1 MTKASK
7 AIIAVTATLFLVIAV
22 ALMIIATFDWNRL
35 KPTINQKVSTE
46 LNRPFAIRGD
56 LGVVWERQ
64 KEENGW
70 RSWIPWPHVHADD
83 ILLGNPPDIPEVAMV
98 HLPRVEATLAP
109 LALLTKTVY
118 LPWIKLQK
126 PDARLIRLSEK
137 SNNWT
142 FNLASSENNDPNA
155 QPSGWSFR
163 LDNILFDQ
171 GRIAIDDKV
180 TQADVEIF
188 VDPLGKP
195 LPFNE
200 VTGDSKDKSRAA
212 DYIFGLKAQG
222 RYNGQPLTG
231 TGKMG
236 GMLALRSDD
245 TPFPVQADF
254 RSGNTRVAFV
264 GTINDPMKMGGVDLR
279 LKFAGDTLGDLYALT
294 GVLLPDTP
302 PFETDGHLVAKIDT
316 EKSAV
321 FDYRDFNGRIG
332 ESDIHGSLTYTARKP
347 RPKLDGSLESRQLRL
362 ADLGPLIGVDSGKP
376 AEQKKGEKRIQPAGK
391 VLPYDRFETDK
402 WNTMDA
408 DVRFKGQRIERG
420 STLPI
425 SDLSTHIILQNAELK
440 LQPLTF
446 GLAGGTISSNIRLEG
461 DKKPMQGRA
470 EIQARRLKLK
480 QLMPNIALMQK
491 TLGEMS
497 GDADIRGTGN
507 SVAALL
513 GTSNGNLKLL
523 MNDGVISRNLMEI
536 AGLNVGNY
544 VIGKIF
550 GDDEVRVNCAAANL
564 DVVNGVARAQIFAF
578 DTENALINV
587 TGTASF
593 ASEQLDL
600 TIDPESKG
608 VRIVTL
614 RSPLYVRGTFKN
626 PQAGVKA
633 GPLIARGAVAA
644 ALATLVTPAAAALVA
659 LISPSEGEANQCQN
673 DSGADEKVRPVRVR
687 RRMST
692 RCRIRERCRTGGS
705 NDQTR
710 SPDKAFRRIRDKPG
724 GESLPGYKGERGRAS
739 GPTHYSD

>member
-1 MTKASK
+1 MTKTSK
-7 AIIAVTATLFLVIAV
+7 AIIAVTGTLVLLIVV
-22 ALMIIATFDWNRL
+22 AIIIIATFDWNRL

-64 KEENGW
+64 KEETGW
-70 RSWIPWPHVHADD
+70 RSWIPWPHIHADD
-83 ILLGNPPDIPEVAMV
+83 IVLGNPPEIPDVTMV

-137 SNNWT
+137 NNNWT
-142 FNLASSENNDPNA
+142 FKLASAENNDPNA

-171 GRIAIDDKV
+171 GRIAVNDKV
-180 TQADVEIF
+180 SKADIEIL

-200 VTGDSKDKSRAA
+200 VTGDSKDKTRVA
-212 DYIFGLKAQG
+212 DYVFGLKAQG
-222 RYNGQPLTG
+222 RYNGQPLAG
-231 TGKMG
+231 TGKIG
-236 GMLALRSDD
+236 GMLALRSED

-264 GTINDPMKMGGVDLR
+264 GKVNDPMKMGGVDLQ
-279 LKFAGDTLGDLYALT
+279 LKFAGDTLGDLYELT

-302 PFETDGHLVAKIDT
+302 PFETDGHLVAKIDS
-316 EKSAV
+316 EKSSV
-321 FDYRDFNGRIG
+321 YDYRDFNGRIG
-332 ESDIHGSLTYTARKP
+332 ESDIHGSLTYTTGKP
-347 RPKLDGSLESRQLRL
+347 RPKLEGDLESRQLRL
-362 ADLGPLIGVDSGKP
+362 ADLGPLIGVDSGKGGDKAKQ
-376 AEQKKGEKRIQPAGK
+376 AEQKKGEKNIQPAGK

-408 DVRFKGQRIERG
+408 DVRFKGKRIEHG

-425 SDLSTHIILQNAELK
+425 SDLTTHIILQNADLK
-440 LQPLTF
+440 LQPLKF

-480 QLMPNIALMQK
+480 QLMPNVELMQK
-491 TLGEMS
+491 TLGEMN
-497 GDADIRGTGN
+497 GDADFRGTGN

-523 MNDGVISRNLMEI
+523 MNDGLISRNLMEI

-564 DVVNGVARAQIFAF
+564 DLVNGVARPQIFAF
-578 DTENALINV
+578 DTENALVNV

-600 TIDPESKG
+600 TINPESKG

-626 PQAGVKA
+626 PQAGVKP

-644 ALATLVTPAAAALVA
+644 ALATLVTPAAALLA
-659 LISPSEGEANQCQN
+659 LISPSEGEANQC
-673 DSGADEKVRPVRVR
+673 
-687 RRMST
+687 
-692 RCRIRERCRTGGS
+692 
-705 NDQTR
+705 
-710 SPDKAFRRIRDKPG
+710 
-724 GESLPGYKGERGRAS
+724 RAILAQMKK
-739 GPTHYSD
+739 

>member
-1 MTKASK
+1 MTKTRKTIFAVIGTLLLLILV
-7 AIIAVTATLFLVIAV
+7 AII
-22 ALMIIATFDWNRL
+22 IIATFDWNRL
-35 KPTINQKVSTE
+35 KPTINEKVSAE

-64 KEENGW
+64 KEETGW
-70 RSWIPWPHVHADD
+70 RSWVPWPHVHADD
-83 ILLGNPPDIPEVAMV
+83 IILGNPPDIPEITMV

-109 LALLTKTVY
+109 LALFTKTVY

-137 SNNWT
+137 NNNWT
-142 FNLASSENNDPNA
+142 FNFASDQNKDPNA
-155 QPSGWSFR
+155 QPSAWSFR

-171 GRIAIDDKV
+171 GKVTVDDKV
-180 TQADVEIF
+180 SKADIEILI
-188 VDPLGKP
+188 DPLGKP
-195 LPFNE
+195 VPFNE
-200 VTGDSKDKSRAA
+200 ITGDSKDKTKVA
-212 DYIFGLKAQG
+212 DYVFGLKAQG

-231 TGKMG
+231 TGKIG
-236 GMLALRSDD
+236 GMLALRSEGA
-245 TPFPVQADF
+245 PFPVQADF

-264 GTINDPMKMGGVDLR
+264 GRVNDPMKMGGVDLQ
-279 LKFAGDTLGDLYALT
+279 LKFAGDSLGELYDLT

-316 EKSAV
+316 EKSSV

-332 ESDIHGSLTYTARKP
+332 DSDIHGSLTYTTGKP
-347 RPKLDGSLESRQLRL
+347 RPKLEGDLESRQLRL
-362 ADLGPLIGVDSGKP
+362 ADLGPLIGVDSGKG
-376 AEQKKGEKRIQPAGK
+376 AEKSKQSEQKKGEKTVQPAGK

-402 WNTMDA
+402 WNVMDA
-408 DVRFKGQRIERG
+408 DVRFKGQRIEHG

-425 SDLSTHIILQNAELK
+425 SDLSAHVILQNADLK
-440 LQPLTF
+440 LSPLKF

-461 DKKPMQGRA
+461 DKKSMQGRA
-470 EIQARRLKLK
+470 EVQARRLKLK
-480 QLMPNIALMQK
+480 ELMPNVELMQK
-491 TLGEMS
+491 TLGEMN
-497 GDADIRGTGN
+497 GDADFRGTGN

-523 MNDGVISRNLMEI
+523 MNDGLISRNLMEI
-536 AGLNVGNY
+536 VGLNVGNY
-544 VIGKIF
+544 LVGQLF

-564 DVVNGVARAQIFAF
+564 DLVNGVARPQIFAF

-608 VRIVTL
+608 IRIVTL

-626 PQAGVKA
+626 PQAGVKV

-644 ALATLVTPAAAALVA
+644 ALATLVTPAAALLALV
-659 LISPSEGEANQCQN
+659 SPSEGNENQC
-673 DSGADEKVRPVRVR
+673 
-687 RRMST
+687 
-692 RCRIRERCRTGGS
+692 RTILS
-705 NDQTR
+705 QM
-710 SPDKAFRRIRDKPG
+710 KK
-724 GESLPGYKGERGRAS
+724 
-739 GPTHYSD
+739 

>member
-1 MTKASK
+1 MTKTSK
-7 AIIAVTATLFLVIAV
+7 AIIAVTGTLVLLIVV
-22 ALMIIATFDWNRL
+22 AIIIIATFDWNRI

-64 KEENGW
+64 KEETGW
-70 RSWIPWPHVHADD
+70 RSWIPWPHIHADD
-83 ILLGNPPDIPEVAMV
+83 IVLGNPPEIPEVTMV

-137 SNNWT
+137 NNNWT
-142 FNLASSENNDPNA
+142 FKLASAENNDPNA

-171 GRIAIDDKV
+171 GRIAVNDKV
-180 TQADVEIF
+180 SKADIEIL

-200 VTGDSKDKSRAA
+200 VTGNSKDKTRVA
-212 DYIFGLKAQG
+212 DYVFGLKAQG
-222 RYNGQPLTG
+222 HYNGQPLTG
-231 TGKMG
+231 TGKIG
-236 GMLALRSDD
+236 GMLALRSED

-264 GTINDPMKMGGVDLR
+264 GKVNDPMKMGGVDLQ
-279 LKFAGDTLGDLYALT
+279 LKFAGDTLGDLYELT

-302 PFETDGHLVAKIDT
+302 PFETDGHLVAKIDS
-316 EKSAV
+316 EKSSV
-321 FDYRDFNGRIG
+321 YDYRDFNGRIG
-332 ESDIHGSLTYTARKP
+332 ESDIHGSLTYTTGKP
-347 RPKLDGSLESRQLRL
+347 RPKLEGDLESRQLRL
-362 ADLGPLIGVDSGKP
+362 ADLGPLIGVDSGKGGDKAKQ
-376 AEQKKGEKRIQPAGK
+376 AEQKKGEKNIQPAGK

-408 DVRFKGQRIERG
+408 DVRFKGKRIEHG

-425 SDLSTHIILQNAELK
+425 SDLTTHIILQNADLK
-440 LQPLTF
+440 LQPLKF

-480 QLMPNIALMQK
+480 QLMPNVELMQK
-491 TLGEMS
+491 TLGEMN
-497 GDADIRGTGN
+497 GDADFRGTGN

-523 MNDGVISRNLMEI
+523 MNDGLISRNLMEI

-564 DVVNGVARAQIFAF
+564 DLVNGVARPQIFAF
-578 DTENALINV
+578 DTENALVNV

-600 TIDPESKG
+600 TINPESKG

-626 PQAGVKA
+626 PQAGVKP

-644 ALATLVTPAAAALVA
+644 ALATLVTPAAALLA
-659 LISPSEGEANQCQN
+659 LISPSEGEANQC
-673 DSGADEKVRPVRVR
+673 
-687 RRMST
+687 
-692 RCRIRERCRTGGS
+692 
-705 NDQTR
+705 
-710 SPDKAFRRIRDKPG
+710 
-724 GESLPGYKGERGRAS
+724 RAILAQMKK
-739 GPTHYSD
+739 